1 MSYIDLDTTKKA
13 YEECFNQL
21 TEAQTRLRVT
31 GQLRPWIEETLDAS
45 RGIFYDLATSKL
57 SLIGNT
63 ENLSDIAFCDKFVCK
78 NCGLHL
84 EDWCQINKE
93 EYEDDYVDKIMS
105 EYIFK
110 FCPECGAKI
119 TNNLDK

>member
-1 MSYIDLDTTKKA
+1 MSYIDLDTPKKT
-13 YEECFNQL
+13 YVECFNQL
-21 TEAQTRLRVT
+21 AEAQTRLRVT

-63 ENLSDIAFCDKFVCK
+63 ENLSDISFCDKFVCK

-84 EDWCQINKE
+84 EDWCQVSNE
-93 EYEDDYVDKIMS
+93 EYEDGYIDKIRS

-119 TNNLDK
+119 TNNLD